1 MDKTWT
7 IKIAGPAGTG
17 IKSAGLLLA
26 QILNESGYFL
36 KDYSEYPSLV
46 RGGHNT
52 YQVTFSAG
60 QVYSVHKMVD
70 IFVSLIPGHWQE
82 HEKEFSKN
90 TLVFADKD
98 GKIDLPLGEMCGQLG
113 GNIYGNTISLGLI
126 CFLIDINKET
136 AKKIVGKHF
145 GEDSPNLNAFEAGWQ
160 WGENN
165 CQKLAVDK
173 GSAIGR
179 LRKIIVDGNEA
190 AGWGLVKA
198 GLNLF
203 AAYPMT
209 PATGLLHFLA
219 KNQDNLKV
227 RVVHPEDEIAVAS
240 IASGASMAGSR
251 TAVGTSGGGFALMT
265 ETISF
270 DAMAGLGVVYFLSQR
285 PGPATGMP
293 TWTGQGDLLF
303 AVHSGHG
310 EFSKAVLA
318 PGDQEEAFELS
329 KLSLNLANKF
339 NIPVIMLSD
348 KNLSE
353 SSANIIDLENEKT
366 EIIKSEK
373 EIPGKGQKIK
383 LYNSYE
389 HDEEGFSI
397 EGAQAAKKSAEAR
410 LKLSKELL
418 KEMPKVNLFGS
429 DKAKKIIVSWG
440 STKGAILEA
449 LKEMPNKE
457 NFAFLQIRGMWPIDP
472 RIGQIISA
480 FSERILIENN
490 STGQLETLLKS
501 QMTVD
506 FTKKIL
512 KYDGRPFFPEEI
524 KEALND

>member
-1 MDKTWT
+1 MEKTWSV
-7 IKIAGPAGTG
+7 KIAGPAGTG
-17 IKSAGLLLA
+17 IKSIGLLLA

-52 YQVTFSAG
+52 YQVTFSADE
-60 QVYSVHKMVD
+60 VYSVHKMVD
-70 IFVSLIPGHWQE
+70 IFVSLVPGHWQE
-82 HEKEFSKN
+82 HQKEFSKD
-90 TLVFADKD
+90 TSVFADND
-98 GKIDLPLGEMCGQLG
+98 GKINLPLGEMCGQLG
-113 GNIYGNTISLGLI
+113 STIYGNTISLGLI
-126 CFLIDINKET
+126 CYLIDIDKDK
-136 AKKIVGKHF
+136 AKIIVGKYF
-145 GEDSPNLNAFEAGWQ
+145 GEDSPNLDAFEAGWQ

-173 GSAIGR
+173 G
-179 LRKIIVDGNEA
+179 KNTKKMIIVDGNEA
-190 AGWGLVKA
+190 TGWGLHKA
-198 GLNLF
+198 GLDMF
-203 AAYPMT
+203 VAYPMT
-209 PATGLLHFLA
+209 PATGVLHFLA
-219 KNQDNLKV
+219 KNQDEFKMK
-227 RVVHPEDEIAVAS
+227 VVHPEDEIAVAS
-240 IASGASMAGSR
+240 IASGASMAGAR

-270 DAMAGLGVVYFLSQR
+270 DAQAGLGVVYFLSQR

-293 TWTGQGDLLF
+293 TWTSQGDLLF

-310 EFSKAVLA
+310 EFPKAVLA
-318 PGDQEEAFELS
+318 PGDQEEAFELG

-339 NIPVIMLSD
+339 DIPVIMLSD

-353 SSANIIDLENEKT
+353 SSANTTDF
-366 EIIKSEK
+366 EK
-373 EIPGKGQKIK
+373 EKEEKIESLKPKPGKGQKIK

-389 HDEEGFSI
+389 HNDEGFSI
-397 EGAQAAKKSAEAR
+397 EEAEESKKVVELR
-410 LKLSKELL
+410 LKKINEIL

-429 DKAKKIIVSWG
+429 DRAKKIIVSWG

-457 NFAFLQIRGMWPIDP
+457 EFAFLQIRGMWPIDP
-472 RIGQIISA
+472 KIGQIISA

-490 STGQLETLLKS
+490 AMAQLETLLKS
-501 QMTVD
+501 QMTID
-506 FTKKIL
+506 FTKRIL